1 VSTVPEILKITH
13 ALILIMSS
21 SERILLIQKLEKLRG
36 SKVITLFLGTKPNMI
51 TQIGNDSVRYV
62 YDHLEK
68 IKKCENLDLFLYTI
82 GGDTLVPHRLTRL
95 LREFCGKFSVLI
107 PSKAAS
113 AGTLLCLGANEI
125 VMGKMGELSPID
137 PTTANPFN
145 PTNPHDKSK
154 VIPIS
159 VEDVSSFLAL
169 AEKKALLRGE
179 DKTLEVFKDLTGP
192 RELAIHPLALGNVY
206 RALRL
211 IRDIAKKQLLLHFD
225 QKEIAKTNRIVQ
237 HLTEL
242 IYSHQ
247 YLIDRTE
254 LKEMELNVVEAES
267 IATLDEIMWSLY
279 KSYETEID
287 MLKPFDPSEIIAA
300 QPAPIQQ
307 ATLPMNLNL
316 QIPQGVSAQQAQ
328 QILAQIQGQLSPP
341 PVQVPFSNYAAF
353 IESTEIAHGYK
364 YTGKIIELRKPDGTK
379 EINVEIKGYWEK
391 IR

>member
-1 VSTVPEILKITH
+1 M
-13 ALILIMSS
+13 ILIMPSP
-21 SERILLIQKLEKLRG
+21 ERIPLIQKLEELRG

-51 TQIGNDSVRYV
+51 TQIGSDAVRYI

-137 PTTANPFN
+137 PATTNPFN
-145 PTNPHDKSK
+145 PTNPYDKTK

-169 AEKKALLRGE
+169 AKEKALLRGE

-247 YLIDRTE
+247 YLIDRNE
-254 LKEMELNVVEAES
+254 LKEMEFNVVNAES
-267 IATLDEIMWSLY
+267 IATLDEVMWSLY

-300 QPAPIQQ
+300 QAAPTQQ
-307 ATLPMNLNL
+307 ATLPANLNL
-316 QIPQGVSAQQAQ
+316 QIPQGVNAQQVQ
-328 QILAQIQGQLSPP
+328 QILAQVQGQLNPP
-341 PVQVPFSNYAAF
+341 PIQVSFSNYAAF
-353 IESTEIAHGYK
+353 IESAEMAHGYK
-364 YTGKIIELRKPDGTK
+364 YTGKIIEIRKPDGTK
-379 EINVEIKGYWEK
+379 EINVEIKGNWEK